1 MGVNLFYQDPDIVK
15 VTIGHLSLEDSAP
28 LLHNDAIKML
38 FVEYRFL
45 GVPLEETETPFS
57 LPKPQPYT
65 QIAYN
70 FTKGKTSNRV
80 VTHLVIRLS
89 TLLKVSLCIHSDF
102 IQSRINS

>member
-1 MGVNLFYQDPDIVK
+1 MK
-15 VTIGHLSLEDSAP
+15 VTISHLSLEEGAP

-70 FTKGKTSNRV
+70 FTKGIERSILILKEDFCSEYLNSRV
-80 VTHLVIRLS
+80 NYGNQFD
-89 TLLKVSLCIHSDF
+89 SLEQI
-102 IQSRINS
+102 